1 MDSNKQILHIINN
14 EYYQLQDRLMRIGFD
29 SSLILLVIN
38 GMKEKALE
46 EVNAILM
53 SDLMQEELKK
63 QEKAET
69 ERGE

>member
-1 MDSNKQILHIINN
+1 
-14 EYYQLQDRLMRIGFD
+14 MRIGFD

-46 EVNAILM
+46 EVNAILL

>member
-14 EYYQLQDRLMRIGFD
+14 EFYQLQDRLMRIGFD

-46 EVNAILM
+46 EVNAILL
-53 SDLMQEELKK
+53 SDLMQTELKK
-63 QEKAET
+63 QEKTEA

>member
-46 EVNAILM
+46 EVNAILL
-53 SDLMQEELKK
+53 SDLMQTELKK
-63 QEKAET
+63 QEKTEA

>member
-46 EVNAILM
+46 EVNAILL

-63 QEKAET
+63 QEKTET

>member
-29 SSLILLVIN
+29 SSLILIVIN

-46 EVNAILM
+46 EVNAILL

-63 QEKAET
+63 QEKTET